1 MVVDKEWIN
10 KEIITQMKTILLLGG
25 YGFIGT
31 NLMKWV
37 DKRHLPYRFVVFDKF
52 IQHPAG
58 VQFDCIKSAYAGDFS
73 DASCMEQI
81 FADNQIDMV
90 IHSLSSTVPLNAGNA
105 RYDIESNLLPTL
117 SLLDIMVRHD
127 VKDIVFF
134 SSGGAV
140 YGESE
145 MGKPH
150 KETDEL
156 YPKSSY
162 GVVKLAIEKY
172 MFLYKS
178 LYGIRPLVLRLSNP
192 YGKYHYSQRQGIIN
206 IALRAAQEGKP
217 FTVWG
222 DGTATKDYIFVEDVC
237 NVVFQLID
245 KQIANEVINVASGE
259 LLSVNQ
265 ILNQIKKLYP
275 DFQWKYQTANAND
288 VRRVELDIE
297 KMKKSVDVNCRL
309 FNNLTS
315 EWL

>member
-1 MVVDKEWIN
+1 MDKEWIN

-37 DKRHLPYRFVVFDKF
+37 DKIHLPYRFVVFDKF

-117 SLLDIMVRHD
+117 SLLDTMVRYD

-140 YGESE
+140 YGESGI
-145 MGKPH
+145 GKPH

-222 DGTATKDYIFVEDVC
+222 DGTATKDYIFVEDIC
-237 NVVFQLID
+237 DILFQLID
-245 KQIANEVINVASGE
+245 QQVTNEVINVGSGE
-259 LLSVNQ
+259 LLSVNK
-265 ILNQIKKLYP
+265 ILEMIKQHYP
-275 DFQWKYQTANAND
+275 SFEWHYQTANAND
-288 VRRVELDIE
+288 VKRVELDIT
-297 KMKKSVDVNCRL
+297 KLKKRCVISQ
-309 FNNLTS
+309 NNIDNFCKYVLK
-315 EWL
+315 